1 MATAVDMYKH
11 SSSQELMEALEPFIK
26 GATPCNST
34 SSPCSTL
41 SFDSYSPLPSFCY
54 QQEQQQQFF
63 PDLNRLGP
71 VGLAQLNPVQIRQI
85 QAQINFQQQQ
95 QQLQLQ
101 QHEQVMVSRAL
112 QSRALGLR
120 SQPMKLAAALP
131 PAAAA
136 KPAKLYRG
144 VRQRHWGKW
153 VAEIR
158 LPKNRTRLWLG
169 TFDTAEEAALAYD
182 KAAYRL
188 RGDYARLNFPDLKQ
202 AAAGGARYSALHLS
216 VDAKLDAICQS
227 LQAGSDA
234 AASAAPPPPKAKRN
248 AKESAAPSSHSPSP
262 STSSSSSGG
271 SGNDN
276 ANYDSNTNSMSSPVS
291 EMESL
296 DFTEVPWDEAES
308 FHLRKYPSWEID
320 WEAILS

>member
-1 MATAVDMYKH
+1 MATAIGMYSH
-11 SSSQELMEALEPFIK
+11 SSSQELMEALEPFMIK

-54 QQEQQQQFF
+54 QQPQFF
-63 PDLNRLGP
+63 PDLNQLGP
-71 VGLAQLNPVQIRQI
+71 VGLTQLNPVQIQQI
-85 QAQINFQQQQ
+85 QINMQQQQQ
-95 QQLQLQ
+95 QQLL
-101 QHEQVMVSRAL
+101 QHEQVAVARAL
-112 QSRALGLR
+112 QSRNPSLGLR
-120 SQPMKLAAALP
+120 SQPMKP
-131 PAAAA
+131 PPSSS

-182 KAAYRL
+182 RAAYKL
-188 RGDYARLNFPDLKQ
+188 RGDYARLNFPDLKHT
-202 AAAGGARYSALHLS
+202 AAAARSALHSS
-216 VDAKLDAICQS
+216 VDAKLDAICEGLLQQS
-227 LQAGSDA
+227 A
-234 AASAAPPPPKAKRN
+234 AAPAAPKGKRN
-248 AKESAAPSSHSPSP
+248 AKSTAAAPPSSPS
-262 STSSSSSGG
+262 SCSSTSTTTTSSSS
-271 SGNDN
+271 GNEKENDHN
-276 ANYDSNTNSMSSPVS
+276 NNNNNNNNNLKSNSPVAS

-296 DFTEVPWDEAES
+296 DFSEVPWDEAES
-308 FHLRKYPSWEID
+308 FHLKKYPSWEID